1 MAKITLETI
10 LKAFGV
16 DTDNETYYDCTNLD
30 CRMADA
36 IQTCVSESAGIAR
49 LNRRISV
56 AKGCAQVWQKSIDD
70 DCAELAVAHKKH
82 NATLIEIAEH
92 KLMFSSI
99 GYANVRKEIKTLKLA
114 VENLRNHSKIAFM
127 ELYHR
132 YEKLQA
138 AKQKED
144 KSADEHI
151 TTLNL
156 SRQGVLVLLKKLSD
170 ELKAK
175 PNTQSFTVSIGC
187 KNA

>member
-10 LKAFGV
+10 IKAFGV
-16 DTDNETYYDCTNLD
+16 NTDAETYDCTKLD
-30 CRMADA
+30 PRTSETIRDCLMA
-36 IQTCVSESAGIAR
+36 SAGIAR

-82 NATLIEIAEH
+82 NEQRIQAAEH

-99 GYANVRKEIKTLKLA
+99 GYANVRKEIKKLKYA
-114 VENLRNHSKIAFM
+114 VEDLRNHSKIAFM
-127 ELYHR
+127 ELYRR
-132 YEKLQA
+132 YGQIQA
-138 AKQKED
+138 AKQKDD
-144 KSADEHI
+144 KSSDEHI

-175 PNTQSFTVSIGC
+175 PNTQTFTVSIGS